1 LRCHDG
7 NIMKAARSA
16 EVDRLVDIQIA
27 QPSFRVGK
35 GALFARRANVRSR
48 VARMSQRGA
57 PKARPDGDMRVY
69 PRISPR
75 ARLEPRPEQD

>member
-35 GALFARRANVRSR
+35 GALFARRAHANMPAVPNRLGA
-48 VARMSQRGA
+48 ARA
-57 PKARPDGDMRVY
+57 TK
-69 PRISPR
+69 R
-75 ARLEPRPEQD
+75 A